1 MGATDSIALNRIL
14 TQAAGFRASD
24 LHLVIGTQPTVR
36 LDGKLVTL
44 DTEPIVTADFQN
56 SSVATLLN
64 DEQRERLTKEK
75 EVVTAVTVNAQLRFK
90 LTAFYQR
97 GNISLSM
104 HFISAGAKKL
114 TELGLPEVIT
124 SFVTLPRGLVLVT
137 GPYGSG
143 KSSTLTAF
151 VNEMNNVRSAN
162 IVTIESPIEY
172 LYVNNKSIV
181 EQREVG
187 RDAISFEQ
195 AIVAATKEDVDVIV
209 ISDAD
214 SPTVMKAMLSA
225 ADAGR
230 FVISTMS
237 ADSPVATIDSILNS
251 VPVTEMPKIRT
262 QLASSLA
269 GIISQRLI
277 PRVGGGLVLVADIL
291 IPTPPVRSI
300 IRDGALVQLMN
311 AMQTARTPGV
321 LSYDRQLAQLA
332 KQGTISPDDA
342 IVNAQDPAS
351 MRSVVGQTS

>member
-24 LHLVIGTQPTVR
+24 LHLVIGAQPTVR

-44 DTEPIVTADFQN
+44 DSEPIVTADFQTAA
-56 SSVATLLN
+56 VATLLN
-64 DEQRERLTKEK
+64 EEQRERLTKDK
-75 EVVTAVTVNAQLRFK
+75 ELVTAVTINAQLRFK

-104 HFISAGAKKL
+104 HFISAGIKKMSD
-114 TELGLPEVIT
+114 LGLPDVIS
-124 SFVTLPRGLVLVT
+124 SFAELTKGLVLVT

-143 KSSTLTAF
+143 KSSTLTAL
-151 VNEMNNVRSAN
+151 VNEINNTRSAN
-162 IVTIESPIEY
+162 VVTIESPIEY
-172 LYVNNKSIV
+172 LYVNNKSII
-181 EQREVG
+181 EQREIG
-187 RDAISFEQ
+187 RDALSFEQ
-195 AIVAATKEDVDVIV
+195 AITAATKEDVDVIV

-214 SPTVMKAMLSA
+214 APGVMKAMLAA

-230 FVISTMS
+230 LVLSTMS
-237 ADSPVATIDSILNS
+237 AESPVATIDTILNS

-262 QLASSLA
+262 QLSANLA
-269 GIISQRLI
+269 GIISQRLV

-311 AMQTARTPGV
+311 AMQSARAPGV
-321 LSYDRQLAQLA
+321 ASYDRQLAQLA
-332 KQGTISPDDA
+332 KQGTISPEDA
-342 IVNAQDPAS
+342 IVHAQDPGLIRATL
-351 MRSVVGQTS
+351 GQT